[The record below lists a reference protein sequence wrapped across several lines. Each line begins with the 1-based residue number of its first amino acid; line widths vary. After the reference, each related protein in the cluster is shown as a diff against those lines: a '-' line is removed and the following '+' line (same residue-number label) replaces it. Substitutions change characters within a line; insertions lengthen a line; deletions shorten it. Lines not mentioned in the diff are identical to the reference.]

1 MALLWWVLALEEAE
15 AALALE
21 EAEAA
26 LALEEAEA
34 AACQGCDGSSGGL
47 SRCLVASTD

>member
-1 MALLWWVLALEEAE
+1 MALLWWVLALEEAK
-15 AALALE
+15 
-21 EAEAA
+21 AA

-47 SRCLVASTD
+47 SRCWAASTD

>member
-1 MALLWWVLALEEAE
+1 MALLWWVLALEEAK

-21 EAEAA
+21 A
-26 LALEEAEA
+26 AEA

>member
-1 MALLWWVLALEEAE
+1 MALVWWVLALEEAK
-15 AALALE
+15 
-21 EAEAA
+21 AA